1 MRFTLR
7 PALELPPNVLTR
19 RSACQISKS
28 IIAPGKGKSGQ
39 GAC

>member
-19 RSACQISKS
+19 RSAWQISKS
-28 IIAPGKGKSGQ
+28 IIAPGKGNSGQ